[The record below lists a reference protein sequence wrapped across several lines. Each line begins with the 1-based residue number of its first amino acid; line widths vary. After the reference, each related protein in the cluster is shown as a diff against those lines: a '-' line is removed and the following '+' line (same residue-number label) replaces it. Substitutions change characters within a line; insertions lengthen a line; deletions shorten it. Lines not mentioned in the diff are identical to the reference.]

1 MISKIT
7 LRSLIISAVL
17 ILFLLAACSPPST
30 PTATVEVTSTQAPEA
45 VATPTATPEPAVV
58 WLVAGPDVDPNL
70 YERVLFWMT
79 GQSKDDNFSLEVKD
93 SISPAEAPANLQA
106 VIFLSPTENIQDIA
120 ASLPQT
126 RFVALTDKDL
136 SPGANLSIIKT
147 LDIQAAFL
155 AGYLATLNAPDF
167 RSGALFVD
175 GRPNTA
181 NLQDAFLNGGR
192 YFCGRC
198 APVYAPIVLFPQV
211 GLVPAGADA
220 AGWKAAFDIL
230 NQNDIEMLYV
240 PIEGLL
246 PDFLAYLTEKNVKII
261 TPIPPPDNF
270 VSIFVANVESA
281 SLTALV
287 ELWPQ
292 LASLTEGK
300 LINAGVQITHLIP
313 ENLSAGRRQLAERI
327 IPDLISG
334 VISPLSVP

>member
-7 LRSLIISAVL
+7 LRSLILSAGL
-17 ILFLLAACSPPST
+17 IPLLLAACSTPAT
-30 PTATVEVTSTQAPEA
+30 PTATFEATSTLASEA
-45 VATPTATPEPAVV
+45 VATPTVTPEPAVV
-58 WLVAGPDVDPNL
+58 WFVAGPDVDPTL
-70 YERVLFWMT
+70 FERVLLWAT
-79 GQSKDDNFSLEVKD
+79 GQSKDQNFTLEVKD
-93 SISPAEAPANLQA
+93 TIIPEEAPANLRA
-106 VIFLSPTENIQDIA
+106 VIFLSATEDIKDIV

-126 RFVALTDKDL
+126 KFVALTDKDL

-147 LDIQAAFL
+147 MDIQAVFL

-175 GRPNTA
+175 GRSNTA

-220 AGWKAAFDIL
+220 ASWKAAFDVL
-230 NQNDIEMLYV
+230 NQNNIEMLYV
-240 PIEGLL
+240 PVEGLL

-261 TPIPPPDNF
+261 TPIPPPASY

-281 SLTALV
+281 SLTALI

-292 LASLTEGK
+292 LATLPEGK

-313 ENLSAGRRQLAERI
+313 ENLSAGRRQLAEAI
-327 IPDLISG
+327 IPGLISG